1 MHLGEPIGIGPRQ
14 PRLAVFPKA
23 FMDQL
28 CVSGAM
34 SLEEWIRA
42 AATLGVSGLEFY
54 AGFLDLNRES
64 DWSHYRKVVEEEGLE
79 IPMLCCSPDFTWPER
94 AKRRRAI
101 NLQKHWMQMASGLGA
116 RYCRVLSGQARP
128 EIRRDDGLS
137 MVTDAIEE
145 CLEFAETL
153 DIVLILENHYKDNY
167 WEHPEF
173 AQSLLVFCELLLR
186 IPSPRLA
193 VNYDPSNALLA
204 GDDPMSWLNAVINRV
219 VTMHA
224 SDRYLLDESAPDAAS
239 RLCHGEIGC
248 GLVDYPRVLNKLY
261 DEGFDGWISI
271 EDGVEGMSQLRRSVA
286 FLKNLI
292 SNIWPQNGLIGNEV
306 SPISGGICR

>member
-1 MHLGEPIGIGPRQ
+1 MHSGEPHDGRQ

-23 FMDQL
+23 YMDPL
-28 CVSGAM
+28 CISGAM
-34 SLEEWIRA
+34 GLEEWIRL

-54 AGFLDLNRES
+54 AGFLDLAKES
-64 DWSHYRKVVEEEGLE
+64 DWSRYRKTAAQEGLE
-79 IPMLCCSPDFTWPER
+79 IPMLCCSPDFVWPDR
-94 AKRRRAI
+94 AKRRRAVDC
-101 NLQKHWMQMASGLGA
+101 QKHWMQMARGVGA

-128 EIRRDDGLS
+128 EVMREDGLA

-153 DIVLILENHYKDNY
+153 DLVLILENHYKDNY

-173 AQSLLVFCELLLR
+173 AQSLEVFCELLLR
-186 IPSPRLA
+186 ISSPRLA

-204 GDDPMSWLNAVINRV
+204 GDDPMTWLDAVIDRV
-219 VTMHA
+219 ATMHA
-224 SDRYLLDESAPDAAS
+224 SDRYVSDERTPDAAV

-248 GLVDYPRVLNKLY
+248 GLVDYPRVLNKLN
-261 DEGFDGWISI
+261 DKGFDGWISI
-271 EDGVEGMSQLRRSVA
+271 EDGIEGIGQLRRSVA

-292 SNIWPQNGLIGNEV
+292 SKVWTQNG
-306 SPISGGICR
+306 